1 MRSDVEDEDP
11 TCPCKEK
18 LTNTLMLECD
28 ECETFWHTT
37 CCGLTGL
44 TQAPI
49 NKLIANKWKCP
60 RCFKFPEGI
69 TETPESEAITNLDQ
83 NTVKS
88 IISLVNTTVM
98 KSLKTLL
105 SPEDSTSDENSDTEE
120 PSDGAAVDEKNYTE
134 VKRRRRK
141 RKQEKEQERQQE
153 GLQKALEEQREEE
166 ILIAK
171 KKDNLIIY
179 GMPEAVTDDK
189 KEEMLEDFT
198 RVKKIYEG
206 KVNVDQGDLT
216 QLTRLGTKEANK
228 RPRPILIT
236 LANQNKRKELL
247 TKNMDLK
254 LTANNESIPIY
265 VSTDRTKKQRE
276 EFNKVRA
283 ELKERKKTD
292 PNLTIRNNKIVPFRQ
307 VAQEAHT
314 WAQLLAD

>member
-1 MRSDVEDEDP
+1 MPSDVEDEDP

-28 ECETFWHTT
+28 QCETFWHTT

-49 NKLIANKWKCP
+49 NKLIANHWKCP

-69 TETPESEAITNLDQ
+69 TTENEPIPNLDQ
-83 NTVKS
+83 DTVKS

-120 PSDGAAVDEKNYTE
+120 PPEGATVDETNYTE
-134 VKRRRRK
+134 VKRKKRK
-141 RKQEKEQERQQE
+141 RKQEREQERQQE
-153 GLQKALEEQREEE
+153 GLQKALVEQREEE

-179 GMPEAVTDDK
+179 GMPEPATDDK
-189 KEEMLEDFT
+189 KEEMLEDFN

-206 KVNVDQGDLT
+206 KANVDQGDLT
-216 QLTRLGTKEANK
+216 QLTRLGTKGTNP

-247 TKNMDLK
+247 TNNMDLK
-254 LTANNESIPIY
+254 LLANSESIPIY

-276 EFNKVRA
+276 EFNKLRA

-292 PNLTIRNNKIVPFRQ
+292 QNLTIRNNKIVPFRQ

-314 WAQLLAD
+314 WAQLLAE